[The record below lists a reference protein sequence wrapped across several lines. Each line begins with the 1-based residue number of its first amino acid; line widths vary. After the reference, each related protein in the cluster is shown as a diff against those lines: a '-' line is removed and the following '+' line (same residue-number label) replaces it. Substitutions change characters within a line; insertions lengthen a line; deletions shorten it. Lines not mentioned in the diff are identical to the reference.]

1 MKSLIAWLFGF
12 SYLKKL
18 YQKHYDNFELK
29 NNFWNKTL
37 DLFNIKYSILNTEKI
52 PETGPVIVVCNHP
65 FGLVDG
71 LIIADTI
78 SKKRKDYRIL
88 INDEISQVGLIRP
101 YLFPLKLDEKRES
114 VKFNLKSKNDAI
126 RHVQNGGALIIFP
139 SGEVATKEK
148 IFGKVIE
155 KKWQSILGAIIRKTE
170 ATICPVYFNGENSF
184 LFHVLGIIHYPLRR
198 ILFAKELINKKN
210 KFFKAVCLPTH
221 YSSQFIGKGNSEI
234 SNELREYTLKGKQ
247 SFNN

>member
-1 MKSLIAWLFGF
+1 MKLLIAWLFGF
-12 SYLKKL
+12 LYLKKL
-18 YQKHYDNFELK
+18 YQKNYNNSELR

-37 DLFNIKYSILNTEKI
+37 ELFNIKYSILYTEKI
-52 PETGPVIVVCNHP
+52 PETGPVIIVCNHP

-88 INDEISQVGLIRP
+88 INDEISQVDLIRP

-126 RHVQNGGALIIFP
+126 QHVQSGGALIIFP

-148 IFGKVIE
+148 IFGEAIE

-170 ATICPVYFNGENSF
+170 ATICPIYFKGENSF
-184 LFHVLGIIHYPLRR
+184 LFHLLGIIHYPLRR
-198 ILFAKELINKKN
+198 ILFARELINKKN

-221 YSSQFIGKGNSEI
+221 HSSQFIGKGNSEI
-234 SNELREYTLKGKQ
+234 SMELRKYTLKGKQ

>member
-1 MKSLIAWLFGF
+1 MKLLIAWLFGF
-12 SYLKKL
+12 LYLKKL
-18 YQKHYDNFELK
+18 YQKNYNNSELR

-37 DLFNIKYSILNTEKI
+37 ELFNIKYSILYTEKI
-52 PETGPVIVVCNHP
+52 PETGPVIIVCNHP

-78 SKKRKDYRIL
+78 SKKRRDYRIL
-88 INDEISQVGLIRP
+88 INDEISQVDLIRP

-126 RHVQNGGALIIFP
+126 QHVQSGGALIIFP

-148 IFGKVIE
+148 IFGEAIE

-170 ATICPVYFNGENSF
+170 ATICPVYFKGENSF
-184 LFHVLGIIHYPLRR
+184 LFHLLGIIHYPLRR
-198 ILFAKELINKKN
+198 ILFAREFINKKN

-221 YSSQFIGKGNSEI
+221 HSSQFIGKGNSEI
-234 SNELREYTLKGKQ
+234 SMELREYTLKGKQ

>member
-12 SYLKKL
+12 LYLKKL
-18 YQKHYDNFELK
+18 YQKNYNNSELR

-37 DLFNIKYSILNTEKI
+37 ELFNIKYSILYTEKI
-52 PETGPVIVVCNHP
+52 PETGPVIIVCNHP

-78 SKKRKDYRIL
+78 SKKRRDYRIL
-88 INDEISQVGLIRP
+88 INDEISQVDLIRP

-126 RHVQNGGALIIFP
+126 QHVQSGGALIIFP

-148 IFGKVIE
+148 IFGEAIE

-170 ATICPVYFNGENSF
+170 ATICPVYFKGENSF
-184 LFHVLGIIHYPLRR
+184 LFHLLGIIHYPLRR
-198 ILFAKELINKKN
+198 ILFARELINKKN

-221 YSSQFIGKGNSEI
+221 HSSQFIGKGNSEI
-234 SNELREYTLKGKQ
+234 SMELREYTLKGKQ

>member
-1 MKSLIAWLFGF
+1 MKLLIAWLFGF
-12 SYLKKL
+12 LYLKKL
-18 YQKHYDNFELK
+18 YQKNYNNSELR

-37 DLFNIKYSILNTEKI
+37 ELFNIKYSILYTEKI
-52 PETGPVIVVCNHP
+52 PETGPVIIVCNHP

-88 INDEISQVGLIRP
+88 INDEISQVDLIRP

-126 RHVQNGGALIIFP
+126 QHVQSGGALIIFP

-170 ATICPVYFNGENSF
+170 ATICPIYFNGENSF
-184 LFHVLGIIHYPLRR
+184 MFHVLGIIYYPLRR
-198 ILFAKELINKKN
+198 ILFARELINKKN

-221 YSSQFIGKGNSEI
+221 HSSQFIGKGNSEI
-234 SNELREYTLKGKQ
+234 SMELREYTLKGKQ